1 MTTPDEFR
9 ESFERRG
16 KSNVRAFIEAGRSRA
31 AAINVVLD
39 DGTLEAIRWM
49 EELETKEALEASSKR
64 DAREEE
70 TLSIARDANRIAS
83 RAERWAMYAA
93 IAAVIALIISIA
105 HRTFEM
111 S

>member
-16 KSNVRAFIEAGRSRA
+16 KANVRAFIEAGRSRA
-31 AAINVVLD
+31 SAINVVLD

-49 EELETKEALEASSKR
+49 EELETKEALEASAKR
-64 DAREEE
+64 DSREQE

-105 HRTFEM
+105 QRTL
-111 S
+111 